1 MRSRLLGT
9 EPVDPLK
16 EFADERVRQIENIRK
31 DEAFNKL
38 SREWTISSAEKRYFY
53 NFDWLGRPI
62 IQYPQDIV
70 AIQEIIWRTKPDLI
84 IETGIAHGGSLA
96 LSASM
101 LALLDLSEGKNF
113 QAQDSPQFRRMVLGI
128 DIDIR
133 PHNRVALERHP
144 LAPWMELLEG
154 SSTSQE
160 IVERVRDR
168 AKSFPKVMVL
178 LDSMHTHDHVLAE
191 LEAYGD
197 LVSRGNYLVVFDTFV
212 EDLPADFYPDR
223 PWGVGDN
230 PRTALNQWLESH
242 GDFEVDLTVDT
253 KLQISV
259 AHAGYLRRN

>member
-1 MRSRLLGT
+1 MLGV
-9 EPVDPLK
+9 EPVDPLR
-16 EFADERVRQIENIRK
+16 EFAAERALQIKSIRN

-38 SREWTISSAEKRYFY
+38 SHDWTIASAERRYFY

-70 AIQEIIWRTKPDLI
+70 AVQEIIWRTKPDLI

-101 LALLDLSEGKNF
+101 LALLDLADGKNL
-113 QAQDSPQFRRMVLGI
+113 QTQEPLGSRRMVLGI
-128 DIDIR
+128 DIDVR
-133 PHNRVALERHP
+133 PHNRSALEKHP
-144 LAPWMELLEG
+144 LAPWMEFLEG
-154 SSTSQE
+154 SSTSQNIVNQVRE
-160 IVERVRDR
+160 I
-168 AKSFPKVMVL
+168 AKPYPKVMVL

-197 LVSRGNYLVVFDTFV
+197 LVSPGNYLVVFDTFV

-223 PWGVGDN
+223 PWTVGDN
-230 PRTALNQWLESH
+230 QRMALNQWLKSNH
-242 GDFEVDLTVDT
+242 DFEVDLEMDA

-259 AHAGYLRRN
+259 AHAGYLLRK